1 VQQIVHSGRLAVALK
16 RPLAISGAAL
26 ACVLLFGVTLSF
38 SQSLGDI
45 ARQERARKERQPRR
59 ATRIYTEEDLA
70 RPKILDPED
79 HARFEAARKSW
90 KAPTGEQ
97 AAEDP
102 RGGPQSTE
110 TPLGDIARHYR
121 LLKPA
126 QETRESNGAPRLP
139 SQPAL
144 ARPVFSRPPAAP
156 PAERV
161 SEVSKPRAIGSR
173 EPPEG
178 SALNT
183 LFRVRVQ
190 RGDSLWK
197 LAKCYLAR
205 GALWRQLAVLNPEII
220 NPDFIR
226 VGEWIRLPLGLSGTS
241 PANQF
246 RVRKGDTLWSLA
258 RAAFGRGEAWVCIAE
273 ANLHLQNVDLIY
285 PGQKMVIPPVCSAAP

>member
-1 VQQIVHSGRLAVALK
+1 MQQVTQNGRIAVALK
-16 RPLAISGAAL
+16 RQLAIGGAVL

-45 ARQERARKERQPRR
+45 ARQERARKEHQPRR
-59 ATRIYTEEDLA
+59 ATRVYTEEDLA
-70 RPKILDPED
+70 RPKILAPED
-79 HARFEAARKSW
+79 HARFEAARRSW

-97 AAEDP
+97 AAEDL
-102 RGGPQSTE
+102 RSGPQSTE
-110 TPLGDIARHYR
+110 TPLGDIARRYR

-126 QETRESNGAPRLP
+126 QETRESNTAPRLP

-144 ARPVFSRPPAAP
+144 ARPVFSRPPAVP

-161 SEVSKPRAIGSR
+161 SDVSKPRAIGSR
-173 EPPEG
+173 ERPEG
-178 SALNT
+178 SALRT
-183 LFRVRVQ
+183 VFRVRVQ

-205 GALWRQLAVLNPEII
+205 GEQWRQLAVLNPEII

-226 VGEWIRLPLGLSGTS
+226 VGEWIRLPLDPSGSS

-258 RAAFGRGEAWVCIAE
+258 RAEFGRGEAWVCIAE
-273 ANLHLQNVDLIY
+273 VNPHLQNVDLIY
-285 PGQKMVIPPVCSAAP
+285 PGQTLVVPPVCSAAP

>member
-1 VQQIVHSGRLAVALK
+1 MQQIVHSGRLAVAL
-16 RPLAISGAAL
+16 RRQLAISGAVL
-26 ACVLLFGVTLSF
+26 AYVLLFGVTLSF

-45 ARQERARKERQPRR
+45 ARQERARKERQSRR
-59 ATRIYTEEDLA
+59 ATRVYTEEDLA

-79 HARFEAARKSW
+79 RARFEAARKNRG
-90 KAPTGEQ
+90 APTAEQ
-97 AAEDP
+97 AAEHP
-102 RGGPQSTE
+102 QGGPQSTE
-110 TPLGDIARHYR
+110 TPLGDIARRYR

-126 QETRESNGAPRLP
+126 QETQESNEAPRLP

-156 PAERV
+156 APERI
-161 SEVSKPRAIGSR
+161 SDVSKPRAIGSR

-178 SALNT
+178 SALGT
-183 LFRVRVQ
+183 VFRVRVQ

-205 GALWRQLAVLNPEII
+205 GAQWRQLAVLNPEII

-226 VGEWIRLPLGLSGTS
+226 VGEWIRLPLDPSGSS
-241 PANQF
+241 PLNQF

-258 RAAFGRGEAWVCIAE
+258 RAEFGRGEAWVCIAE
-273 ANLHLQNVDLIY
+273 ANPHLQNVDLIY
-285 PGQKMVIPPVCSAAP
+285 PGQKLVVPPICSAAP